1 MPFPV
6 ILHTKQNPQKHK
18 HAIKRS
24 ITRNRHP
31 NTKEAQNLTDP
42 LTNHLQRSARGGIML
57 VIGQIASTLITA
69 IGIIIVARLL
79 GSTTYGDITVSIV
92 PISIASLLTDL
103 GINAALIKYI
113 SQLRTEGRTADIST
127 LVRTGLAINTGI
139 GILLSTAV
147 YLSSGYLATA
157 VFNQPGIQPLIQIAS
172 LNILAQSLVNTTR
185 SIFVGHEKM
194 GTYSATVI
202 FFSILKSIL
211 APLLVIMGYGPL
223 GAIMGNTAP
232 LLITGIFGL
241 AITILM
247 TPRRPV
253 QGYSTLNHRQ
263 GAALLLR
270 YGYPLFFSTILA
282 GALTQIYSFLMALH
296 ANSHNIG
303 NYQAAVNFSVL
314 ITFFTMPIA
323 TVLFP
328 LFSKLNPND
337 ERLATIFRNSVT
349 YAALITAPVTM
360 ALILLAEPLVETIYS
375 GTYTLTPLYMKL
387 YLLTFLFIG
396 LGNLSVVSLLNGQG
410 NTKITLRI
418 HLINIAIGVPLSLW
432 LIPNH
437 GIVGLIAT
445 TIITSQMGQTYGL
458 LWIKRNLDF
467 TIDLRKTV
475 KIYTASTISFIIL
488 YAIFTVVNLGS
499 IPTILVGSASYAT
512 LYILLIL
519 SLKTIGQED
528 INNLRQVFSAMGPLT
543 PLFTYVLN
551 RLEKF
556 IPRGN

>member
-1 MPFPV
+1 
-6 ILHTKQNPQKHK
+6 
-18 HAIKRS
+18 
-24 ITRNRHP
+24 
-31 NTKEAQNLTDP
+31 
-42 LTNHLQRSARGGIML
+42 
-57 VIGQIASTLITA
+57 
-69 IGIIIVARLL
+69 
-79 GSTTYGDITVSIV
+79 
-92 PISIASLLTDL
+92 
-103 GINAALIKYI
+103 
-113 SQLRTEGRTADIST
+113 
-127 LVRTGLAINTGI
+127 
-139 GILLSTAV
+139 
-147 YLSSGYLATA
+147 
-157 VFNQPGIQPLIQIAS
+157 
-172 LNILAQSLVNTTR
+172 
-185 SIFVGHEKM
+185 
-194 GTYSATVI
+194 
-202 FFSILKSIL
+202 
-211 APLLVIMGYGPL
+211 
-223 GAIMGNTAP
+223 MGNTAP

-241 AITILM
+241 AIAILM
-247 TPRRPV
+247 TRRQPV
-253 QGYSTLNHRQ
+253 QGDSTLNHRQ

-282 GALTQIYSFLMALH
+282 GGLAQIYRFLMALH
-296 ANSHNIG
+296 ANSHSIG

-337 ERLATIFRNSVT
+337 ERLATIFKNSVT

-360 ALILLAEPLVETIYS
+360 AIILLAEPLVETIYS
-375 GTYTLTPLYMKL
+375 GTYTLTPFYMKL

-410 NTKITLRI
+410 NTKVTLRI
-418 HLINIAIGVPLSLW
+418 HLINLAIGVLLSLW

-458 LWIKRNLDF
+458 LWIKRNLGF

-475 KIYTASTISFIIL
+475 KIYTASTISFVIL
-488 YAIFTVVNLGS
+488 YAIFTVVKLGS
-499 IPTILVGSASYAT
+499 IPTLLVGAASYAT

-519 SLKTIGQED
+519 SFKTIGQED

-551 RLEKF
+551 RLERHV
-556 IPRGN
+556 PRKN